1 MLATAPTSTGEPAA
15 AMQPAYTRKPALPA
29 LTGIRTLLAVFILFF
44 HFTPSGL
51 GWLYPIIDNGYVF
64 VSFFFLISGYIL
76 AYNYLDRPERLKL
89 SDFWVARLS
98 RLYPVYLFALII
110 FWEMLRVEHQVRST
124 SDFWEGTVLSIVLM
138 QGWFPTLAT
147 FWNTVAWTLSCE
159 MTLYAIFPLLMRVR
173 WPSKP
178 SRLIALILLFWS
190 FGLIPQM
197 IYLIFNPDHLPNVV
211 THALGHPWMHAIG
224 MADVRLHLVDTDRYT
239 GGWWLEWLKY
249 TPLPYLCTFMA
260 GIVLGKLQ
268 NVLKMTSR
276 QRMTI
281 AIVGF
286 VWAWCTFYLLIKHLP
301 YIMIHGGLLTPIFG
315 AIILGLAGP
324 SPLARVFSIRPLV
337 TIGASTYCLYLLHF
351 NVFLLL
357 HINHIPERLHV
368 QRFDP
373 WISYVFVVLLALAA
387 RKFVEHPAQIAI
399 GAWWKKKRAAQ
410 KERAAVAIG

>member
-1 MLATAPTSTGEPAA
+1 MPATAPTSTGEPAA
-15 AMQPAYTRKPALPA
+15 AFQPAYTRKPALPA

-98 RLYPVYLFALII
+98 RLYPVYIFALIL

-124 SDFWEGTVLSIVLM
+124 SDFWEGTVLSIILM

-159 MTLYAIFPLLMRVR
+159 MTLYAIFPLLMRVP

-178 SRLIALILLFWS
+178 WRLIALILAFWS
-190 FGLIPQM
+190 CGLIPQV
-197 IYLIFNPDHLPNVV
+197 IYLVLNPDHLPNVV
-211 THALGHPWMHAIG
+211 THAIGHPWMHAIG

-268 NVLKMTSR
+268 NVLKVTSR

-286 VWAWCTFYLLIKHLP
+286 VWAWCTFYLLIRHLP
-301 YIMIHGGLLTPIFG
+301 YIMIHGGLLTPIF
-315 AIILGLAGP
+315 ATIIIGLSGSHP
-324 SPLARVFSIRPLV
+324 VSTFFSWRPLV
-337 TIGASTYCLYLLHF
+337 EIGSATYCLYLLHF
-351 NVFLLL
+351 NTFILIHTHHL
-357 HINHIPERLHV
+357 PERLHFT
-368 QRFDP
+368 RFDP
-373 WISYVFVVLLALAA
+373 WVSYIAVIVFALAA
-387 RKFVEHPAQIAI
+387 RKFIEHPCQMLI
-399 GAWWKKKRAAQ
+399 GDWWKRRKASRLRQQPA
-410 KERAAVAIG
+410 